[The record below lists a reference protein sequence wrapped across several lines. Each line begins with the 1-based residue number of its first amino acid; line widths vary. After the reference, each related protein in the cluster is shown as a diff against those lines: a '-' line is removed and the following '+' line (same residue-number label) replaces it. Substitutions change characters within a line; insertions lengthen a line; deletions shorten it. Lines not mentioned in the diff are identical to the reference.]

1 MKKYGFGIF
10 LMLFLP
16 AVASAQYFIAGGIGY
31 NVLSPTEHTVE
42 VVPKSSYYSGNVVI
56 PATVTHSGT
65 TYDVVALGEEAFYGS
80 NLTGITIPSSVTQIK
95 YGCFFFATL
104 PSSVYIPAS
113 VTDIGAVAF
122 AANQLTAIDVDENN
136 PSYRSIDGMLF
147 SKDTATLVECPKAKS
162 GSITLPPNTRRIAS
176 YAFGYCRNVTQV
188 TLHEGITAIGNWAF
202 VDNVMLDNVVIPA
215 TVTQLGAGAFTH
227 CSALDHLT
235 IASGNTHYY
244 MDGMMIYS
252 ADGDSLLS
260 VHKSADS
267 LFLPDGLRFVS
278 GFSGNG
284 DIRYVHVP
292 EGVTTIDNDAFNGSS
307 LVSIDFPNRM
317 DRIGDWAFYYCTSL
331 TRVGMPDSL
340 GAMGEGCFHSCNRLT
355 SIDIPDALRI
365 IPQGAFFMCN
375 LLSHIA
381 WGDAV
386 EVIDTTA
393 FGDCAFV
400 ELTLPPTLR
409 AVRGMAFIGDYKG
422 VLKRIVFT
430 APVDTIE
437 MDAFYRQ
444 PLSKMRLQNLQP
456 PVTTAEGCLYGVL
469 HGGVDTLFI
478 PCGSLDA
485 YLSDAYW
492 GQFAGK
498 YVESCDGI
506 RPPDL
511 QCAVYP
517 NPASETIS
525 VAVDGD
531 QWMEASLFDLQGRV
545 VVKERF
551 RSTVTMDVRSLVR
564 GTYLLRIVSP
574 EGMST
579 KKILLQ

>member
-1 MKKYGFGIF
+1 MKKFCIGI
-10 LMLFLP
+10 LWMLCLP
-16 AVASAQYFIAGGIGY
+16 AVASAQYFVVGGIGY

-56 PATVTHSGT
+56 PATVTRSGI

-95 YGCFFFATL
+95 YGCFLFATL
-104 PSSVYIPAS
+104 PSSVYVPAS
-113 VTDIGAVAF
+113 VTEIGEVAF
-122 AANQLTAIDVDENN
+122 AANQLTAINVDENN

-147 SKDTATLVECPKAKS
+147 SKDSLTLVECPMAK
-162 GSITLPPNTRRIAS
+162 GGAITLPPNTRRIAS

-188 TLHEGITAIGNWAF
+188 TLHEGITAIGDWAF

-215 TVTQLGAGAFTH
+215 TVTQLGAGLFTH
-227 CSALDHLT
+227 CVALTHLA
-235 IASGNTHYY
+235 IAPGNTHYY
-244 MDGMMIYS
+244 MDGMMIFS

-267 LFLPDGLRFVS
+267 LFLPEGLLFVS

-292 EGVTTIDNDAFNGSS
+292 EGVTTIQSNAFNGSS
-307 LVSIDFPNRM
+307 LVSIDFPNQM
-317 DRIGDWAFYYCTSL
+317 DRIGGWAFYYCTSL

-340 GAMGEGCFHSCNRLT
+340 GAMGEGCFHSCSRLT
-355 SIDIPDALRI
+355 SIDIPNALRI
-365 IPQGAFFMCN
+365 IPEGAFFMCN
-375 LLSHIA
+375 ALSHIT

-386 EVIDTTA
+386 EVVDTAA

-409 AVRGMAFIGDYKG
+409 VVRGMAFIGDYKG
-422 VLKRIVFT
+422 VMKRISFA

-444 PLSKMRLQNLQP
+444 PLSTMRLQNLQP
-456 PVTTAEGCLYGVL
+456 PVTTEEGCLNGVL

-485 YLSDAYW
+485 YLADDYW
-492 GQFAGK
+492 GQFADK

-506 RPPDL
+506 RTPRL
-511 QCAVYP
+511 QYAVYP
-517 NPASETIS
+517 NPATETLT
-525 VAVDGD
+525 VVVDGD
-531 QWMEASLFDLQGRV
+531 QWVEASLLDLQGRV
-545 VVKERF
+545 VAKERF
-551 RSTVTMDVRSLVR
+551 RSTVTMDVCSLSR
-564 GTYLLRIVSP
+564 GSYLLRLDSLD
-574 EGMST
+574 GMVT